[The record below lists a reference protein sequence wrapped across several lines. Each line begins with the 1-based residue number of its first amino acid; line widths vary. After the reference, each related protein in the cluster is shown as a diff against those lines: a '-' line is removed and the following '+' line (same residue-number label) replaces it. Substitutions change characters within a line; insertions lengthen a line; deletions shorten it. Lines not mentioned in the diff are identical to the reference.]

1 MPCRTGFKFLTNGT
15 RELEQRPILK
25 NLIKN
30 WDKLSEIY
38 GIFLKWE
45 DNLKILKYGFLLLTT
60 TKYFTNVPTAR
71 LEFYTFGIA
80 GGIRM
85 NW

>member
-30 WDKLSEIY
+30 
-38 GIFLKWE
+38 
-45 DNLKILKYGFLLLTT
+45 
-60 TKYFTNVPTAR
+60 
-71 LEFYTFGIA
+71 
-80 GGIRM
+80 
-85 NW
+85 